1 MNRDNRARERRRPA
15 PRPDAGRV
23 IKRAR
28 QSRLLDRDALRVD
41 ERDARR
47 AQHVGNR
54 RVVAGKL
61 VGMCETNR
69 IIINDEGPAQ
79 P

>member
-1 MNRDNRARERRRPA
+1 MLSASYNARGNRH
-15 PRPDAGRV
+15 V
-23 IKRAR
+23 
-28 QSRLLDRDALRVD
+28 LDRDALRVD

-54 RVVAGKL
+54 RVVAREL
-61 VGMCETNR
+61 VGVRETDR
-69 IIINDEGPAQ
+69 IIINHKSPAQ